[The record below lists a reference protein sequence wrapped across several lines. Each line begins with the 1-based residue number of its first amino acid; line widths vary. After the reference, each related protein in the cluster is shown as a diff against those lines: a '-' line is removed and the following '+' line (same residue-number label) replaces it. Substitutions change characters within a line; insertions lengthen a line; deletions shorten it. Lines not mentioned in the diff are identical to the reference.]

1 MAGEDKA
8 MTVAAVGSTISA
20 IAAAILL
27 ARKPVSAAANEFP
40 PEVLEILSA
49 IAQGEATTIEQI
61 QQIINLIG
69 QQGQPGGGS
78 SSGYPPNATSIAAF
92 FVNCPLAQPNAY
104 QLPALQIP
112 EGMRVALLARNPL
125 GVNGGIIYVGKSQV
139 DAGGNTQAWPLPA
152 NATISYRITN
162 SNQLWIGATV
172 AGEGVY
178 VTVEQMGG

>member
-27 ARKPVSAAANEFP
+27 ARKPVSAAASEFP

-49 IAQGEATTIEQI
+49 IAQGEATTIEQM
-61 QQIINLIG
+61 QQIINFLA
-69 QQGQPGGGS
+69 QQGGGGGELGL
-78 SSGYPPNATSIAAF
+78 GYPPNATGISAF

-104 QLPALQIP
+104 NLPSLEIP
-112 EGMRVALLARNPL
+112 RGMRVTLLARNPV
-125 GVNGGIIYVGKSQV
+125 GVNAGIIYVAKSQV
-139 DAGGNTQAWPLPA
+139 DAGGNTQSYPLPA
-152 NATISYRITN
+152 NATISYTITN
-162 SNQLWIGATV
+162 SNLIWIGATV